1 MDAMVAWEYAL
12 LVRRYQGQGRNFH
25 VSFIWYGPDGS
36 RRDITAYGD
45 TAIAHLNRAGREGW
59 ELVSA
64 AEDVNNVQGSTEVHR
79 YHLKRPIA

>member
-1 MDAMVAWEYAL
+1 MDGMVAWEYAL

-25 VSFIWYGPDGS
+25 VSFVWYGPDGS
-36 RRDITAYGD
+36 RTDITAYGD

-79 YHLKRPIA
+79 YHLKRPMA